1 MMDVTTTGGLVS
13 VAGRGPALD
22 GIVFD
27 IPSVSKVVVAVVDPK
42 HGPLFR
48 TVEPKTLTERDREG
62 PHDRALRQ
70 LIRRTPS
77 PTRGAGRGDA
87 GSRQGRSGFK
97 RGATH
102 RTTGK

>member
-1 MMDVTTTGGLVS
+1 MTTTGGLVS

-27 IPSVSKVVVAVVDPK
+27 VPSSSKVVVAVVDPK
-42 HGPLFR
+42 RGPLFR
-48 TVEPKTLTERDREG
+48 TVDPKTLTARDREG
-62 PHDRALRQ
+62 PHDRALHQ

-77 PTRGAGRGDA
+77 PTHGAARGDT
-87 GSRQGRSGFK
+87 GSREGRSGFK